1 MIGALSDV
9 GNFRKVNED
18 YIGHYI
24 DEHKGFYILA
34 DGMGG
39 HNGGEI
45 ASSTAVTEAIKYI
58 KTVTDLSN
66 PSEVLREAVLSANRK
81 VYNLSANNQ
90 SLTGM
95 GTTITACLIAA
106 ETSYIANVGDSS
118 CYVLSGEEIT
128 KVTKDHSLVQELID
142 KGDITEDEAKTY
154 PLRNVITRVVGTSS
168 NVNVDIYIR
177 PLKSIDKIIL
187 CSDGLTNEVSRE
199 EIQGCIKQYRDNM
212 EACRQ
217 LVELAKKKGG
227 KDNISVMIF
236 EGVNENDWHNTG
248 E

>member
-1 MIGALSDV
+1 LIGALSDV

-24 DEHKGFYILA
+24 DENKSFYILA
-34 DGMGG
+34 DGVGG

-45 ASSTAVTEAIKYI
+45 ASSTAVNEAINYI
-58 KTVTDLSN
+58 KTAADLSN
-66 PSEVLREAVLSANRK
+66 PSEVLREAVLCANSK
-81 VYNLSANNQ
+81 VYNLSVNNP
-90 SLTGM
+90 SLAGM
-95 GTTITACLIAA
+95 GTTITACLIVSQ
-106 ETSYIANVGDSS
+106 TCYVANVGDSS
-118 CYVLSGEEIT
+118 CYVIRGDDIT

-142 KGDITEDEAKTY
+142 KGNITEDEARTY
-154 PLRNVITRVVGTSS
+154 PIRNVITRAIGTSAY
-168 NVNVDIYIR
+168 VNVDIFMR
-177 PLKSIDKIIL
+177 PLKSIEKIML
-187 CSDGLTNEVSRE
+187 CSDGLTDEVSRK
-199 EIQGCIKQYRDNM
+199 EIKDCIKQSRDNM
-212 EACRQ
+212 DTCRL